1 MKKVTLTADLIPTI
15 ASKDIKS
22 DAIVAYIIN
31 DNVCKDIYILKHIML
46 PSGYHYTFM
55 GVISPN
61 SSNGMYLSHTEAIE
75 HKLTQERKLMV
86 FDNEAELLAQVKTL
100 FNL

>member
-1 MKKVTLTADLIPTI
+1 MKKVTLNPDLIPTI

-31 DNVCKDIYILKHIML
+31 DNVCVDIYILKRIMI
-46 PSGYHYTFM
+46 PQGYHYSFLGLM
-55 GVISPN
+55 SPN
-61 SSNGMYLSHTEAIE
+61 SSNGMYKTHTEAIE

-86 FDNEAELLAQVKTL
+86 FDDEAELLVQVKTL